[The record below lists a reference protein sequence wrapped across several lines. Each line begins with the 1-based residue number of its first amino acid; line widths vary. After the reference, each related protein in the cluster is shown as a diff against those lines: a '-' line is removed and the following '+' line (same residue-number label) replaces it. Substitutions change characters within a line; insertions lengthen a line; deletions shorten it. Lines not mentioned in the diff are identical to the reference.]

1 MSVREVFDNPGSFE
15 LQLLPDTPPDTL
27 KAITELDHLVV
38 HAQGNETTGPA
49 GYTDATLLSEA
60 RYAGPILE
68 IDFEDEPFTLRGA
81 GMIWHLGDSLGNGPF
96 MAADG
101 GREFTSV
108 NLDGVIKDYSNGGI
122 IPASLTQG
130 TITNTASTQ
139 SIGTIPEGE
148 IALTSF
154 RVVMKAFDAHYRVN
168 PDGTVDAGPT
178 SSNEVYL
185 VNEDDGGR
193 LAVAIRS
200 LTGSDPER
208 TGLETVR
215 TRSRRD
221 ATRWVSRVAI
231 VDTDYSGAT
240 EIVDFTDR
248 SSNPYFDIRNNAL
261 VRNRIVTRPASDTIS
276 VTTYFDT
283 ELDQNDLEESIDVD
297 IEQWEIADGKIE
309 VGDFMWVYDP
319 EAGISDAAN
328 EIFFRG
334 QWIYPQRI
342 RILEADWPFTKGM
355 GVYVRPGG
363 SAVTAA
369 DWIDLTPY
377 VVWERIP

>member
-1 MSVREVFDNPGSFE
+1 MSVREVFDNPGSWE
-15 LQLLPDTPPDTL
+15 VELLPDTPPDVL
-27 KAITELDHLVV
+27 KAIDELDHLVI
-38 HAQGNETTGPA
+38 HAQGNEVTGPA

-68 IDFEDEPFTLRGA
+68 IDFEERFVLRGA

-96 MAADG
+96 MAEAG
-101 GREFTSV
+101 GRTFSAA
-108 NLDGVIKDYSNGGI
+108 NLSDVIDDYANGGI
-122 IPASLTQG
+122 IPAGLTQG
-130 TITNTASTQ
+130 TITDTASTQ

-154 RVVMKAFDAHYRVN
+154 RVVMKAFDAHYRIN

-185 VNEDDGGR
+185 VNEDDGGK

-200 LTGSDPER
+200 LSGSDPER
-208 TGLETVR
+208 TGLETN
-215 TRSRRD
+215 RSRARRD
-221 ATRWVSRVAI
+221 ATGWVSRVAI
-231 VDTDYSGAT
+231 VDTAYDGST
-240 EIVDFTDR
+240 EIVDFSNR
-248 SSNPYFDIRNNAL
+248 ASNPYYDIRNNAL
-261 VRNRIVTRPASDTIS
+261 VRNKVVGRPASDTVG
-276 VTTYFDT
+276 VTTYFST
-283 ELDQNDLEESIDVD
+283 ELEQNGLVESFDVD

-319 EAGISDAAN
+319 EASISDADN
-328 EIFFRG
+328 ELFFRG

-342 RILEADWPFTKGM
+342 RILEADWPLTKGM

-363 SAVTAA
+363 ASVTAA

-377 VVWERIP
+377 VRWERQP

>member
-1 MSVREVFDNPGSFE
+1 MSVREVFDNPGSW
-15 LQLLPDTPPDTL
+15 QLDLLSDTPPQVI
-27 KAITELDHLVV
+27 KSITEMDHLVI
-38 HAQGNETTGPA
+38 HAQGNEVTGPA

-68 IDFEDEPFTLRGA
+68 IDLENASPVLRGA

-96 MAADG
+96 MATSG
-101 GREFTSV
+101 GVTFTDA
-108 NLDGVIKDYSNGGI
+108 NLSDVIDDYANGGI

-130 TITNTASTQ
+130 TVTDTASTQ
-139 SIGTIPEGE
+139 SLGTIPEGE

-154 RVVMKAFDAHYRVN
+154 RVAMKAFGAHYRVN

-200 LTGSDPER
+200 LSGSDPER
-208 TGLETVR
+208 TGLETER
-215 TRSRRD
+215 ARSRRD
-221 ATRWVSRVAI
+221 ATNWVSRVAI
-231 VDTDYSGAT
+231 VDVAYDGST
-240 EIVDFTDR
+240 EIVDFSDR
-248 SSNPYFDIRNNAL
+248 ATNPYYDIRNNAL
-261 VRNRIVTRPASDTIS
+261 VRNRVVGRPASDTIS
-276 VTTYFDT
+276 ISQFYTS
-283 ELDQNDLEESIDVD
+283 ELEQNDLEESIDID
-297 IEQWEIADGKIE
+297 ISQWEIADGKIE
-309 VGDFMWVYDP
+309 VGDFMYVYDP
-319 EAGISDAAN
+319 EAGITDSDN

-334 QWIYPQRI
+334 RWIYPKRI

-363 SAVTAA
+363 SSVTAA

-377 VVWERIP
+377 VRWERIP